1 MGNERKKKLR
11 VPTPVWEDPDID
23 FERAKANE
31 ERWKHHEGATGES
44 MRAAYNKAKKLFDA

>member
-11 VPTPVWEDPDID
+11 GPTPVWEDPDID